1 MNSTFTTASSISL
14 KRTWSGATNS
24 NRQTDDSSSRSGI
37 PPLPKISGEILLQVL
52 THRSLRRSDGGSEDF
67 DNERLA
73 ELGKQVL
80 DTAITAALFNRTPV
94 LSGLEMLEQRKS
106 ILSEENLDGW
116 VSMYG
121 LRKKVRCTAEVVPSL
136 MTPEETQT
144 LFHAY
149 IGGLYRD
156 SGALEQVQQWL
167 ENLISDNTPIHS
179 TRATAETSPPTS
191 MNTGEPQTSA
201 GPPPYVNNAPNR
213 PPPQK
218 KIKSD
223 PVAVFCAAQPGPSV
237 SSMPFTPPTV
247 YPSGYNQTQYNTFA
261 NPLTPAQ
268 PNLAFLPL
276 FNQTASQ
283 RRVKVEYPSDFMG
296 PSHAGKWTVRCCV
309 NGIIKGVGTG
319 GSKQVAKE
327 EAAKQA
333 WYNLGWS

>member
-1 MNSTFTTASSISL
+1 MYCRSRSISNDTRGELSTFYIKRNIYSL
-14 KRTWSGATNS
+14 
-24 NRQTDDSSSRSGI
+24 
-37 PPLPKISGEILLQVL
+37 VL
-52 THRSLRRSDGGSEDF
+52 VMRH
-67 DNERLA
+67 
-73 ELGKQVL
+73 Q
-80 DTAITAALFNRTPV
+80 
-94 LSGLEMLEQRKS
+94 
-106 ILSEENLDGW
+106 
-116 VSMYG
+116 
-121 LRKKVRCTAEVVPSL
+121 
-136 MTPEETQT
+136 ETQT

-179 TRATAETSPPTS
+179 TRATAETSTPTS

-237 SSMPFTPPTV
+237 PSMPFPPPTV

-296 PSHAGKWTVRCCV
+296 PSHAGKWTVRCCGEPCV
-309 NGIIKGVGTG
+309 YSVAVLSLTCSLLYSQWHHQ
-319 GSKQVAKE
+319 GSWYWRL
-327 EAAKQA
+327 EA
-333 WYNLGWS
+333 GC